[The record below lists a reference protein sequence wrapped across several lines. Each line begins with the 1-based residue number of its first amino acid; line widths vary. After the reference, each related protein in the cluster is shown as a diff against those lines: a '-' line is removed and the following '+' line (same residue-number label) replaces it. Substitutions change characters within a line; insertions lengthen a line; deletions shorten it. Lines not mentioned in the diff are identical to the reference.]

1 MKIDVYDWP
10 CGYGKTTAV
19 IEKILT
25 TPARYLLAVPRL
37 DDITER
43 RCDITRMALEMGF
56 RLPTIDEIRSA
67 DGGGTRGVEN
77 VRRAISM
84 APSNC
89 SQREHAIV
97 ICSPSIFGFDGIYAG
112 IR

>member
-10 CGYGKTTAV
+10 CGFGKTTAV
-19 IEKILT
+19 IQKMLES
-25 TPARYLLAVPRL
+25 PGRYLLAVPRL

-43 RCDITRMALEMGF
+43 HADITRMALEMGGK
-56 RLPTIDEIRSA
+56 LPSIDEIRSA

-84 APSNC
+84 VPSNC
-89 SQREHAIV
+89 SEREHAIV
-97 ICSPSIFGFDGIYAG
+97 ICSPSIFAFDGIYAG
-112 IR
+112 IW